1 MFSKPIINLR
11 GFTLIELMITLA
23 VATVLLSTALPN
35 FVQAINNNRLA
46 TNTNDFI
53 ASLNLARSESIKRGF
68 NVVVARTGANWEDGW
83 QVFVDVDTSPA
94 ADANVFNDN
103 GNTTPCE
110 AGEDC
115 VLKVYSALPNSFT
128 LRADDDSSFA
138 NFITYSSTGRSNS
151 GGSFGMCD
159 NSDNSGVPK
168 PNKARLIA
176 VNMTGRVS
184 LGSDANNDGIPNTD
198 LVATAAS
205 NMTSCTNPPN
215 G

>member
-1 MFSKPIINLR
+1 MFSKPMINLR

-53 ASLNLARSESIKRGF
+53 ASLNLARSEAIKRGV
-68 NVVVARTGANWEDGW
+68 NVVVARTGTNWEDGW
-83 QVFVDVDTSPA
+83 QVFVDVDTSTA
-94 ADANVFNDN
+94 ARTNVFNDN
-103 GNTTPCE
+103 GDTTLCE

-115 VLKVYSALPNSFT
+115 VLKVYGALPSGLT
-128 LRADDDSSFA
+128 LRDNGNFA
-138 NFITYSSTGRSNS
+138 AFITFSSTGRSNS
-151 GGSFGMCD
+151 GGYFGICD
-159 NSDNSGVPK
+159 GSGAPK

-198 LVATAAS
+198 LVATSAS
-205 NMTSCTNPPN
+205 NMTSCAAPLI
-215 G
+215 